1 MTANIFNIQA
11 DGQSMAESK
20 KRVLMLLSNPFR
32 PDPRVHKE
40 ARSLTEEGYEV
51 TIICWD
57 RTGKYP
63 SKETIDGIR
72 ILRIG
77 PIYKERELG
86 KFLPKLFRFWLKAF
100 GLARE
105 LRPHIVHAH
114 DFDTLPLGFDIS
126 KFHGAR
132 LVYDSHEIYTAML
145 GPDGGSTV
153 LGRFIDRLEGFFM
166 RRADSTITVN
176 DEIASLLRSRG
187 AKASVVTNCP
197 PLKPQPMTSGSL
209 RQKLALGDDFV
220 ILYIGVLEP
229 DRFLEEAAKAMAAA
243 SPEGIKLV
251 IGGFGTLDDRLN
263 EISKD
268 VPAVKLIGQVDPAL
282 VGPYTT
288 ECDLVLCVFDPRHNL
303 NNKLGSPNKVFDAMM
318 ASKPVMVAK
327 GTYAAGLVAEEK
339 CGVAIDYKPES
350 FLPAVDQLKGSPDIT
365 RTLGQQARKAAEQ
378 RYNWEEVSKVLL
390 SVYASLR

>member
-1 MTANIFNIQA
+1 
-11 DGQSMAESK
+11 
-20 KRVLMLLSNPFR
+20 MLLSNPFR

-40 ARSLTEEGYEV
+40 ARSLTEEGYTV

-63 SKETIDGIR
+63 LKETIDGIR
-72 ILRIG
+72 ILRVGPVFKKIG
-77 PIYKERELG
+77 PG
-86 KFLPKLFRFWLKAF
+86 KFPPMLFRFWFRAF
-100 GLARE
+100 VLARK
-105 LRPHIVHAH
+105 LRPDIVHAH

-132 LVYDSHEIYTAML
+132 LVYDAHEIYSAML
-145 GPDGGSTV
+145 GPDGESTV
-153 LGRFIDRLEGFFM
+153 LGRFIDRLEDFFM
-166 RRADSTITVN
+166 RRADHTITVN
-176 DEIASLLRSRG
+176 NEIASLLRSRG
-187 AKASVVTNCP
+187 AKVSVVTNCP
-197 PLKPQPMTSGSL
+197 PLKPRPMISGSL
-209 RQKLALGDDFV
+209 RQKLALEDDFV

-243 SPEGIKLV
+243 RPEGIKLV
-251 IGGFGTLDDRLN
+251 IGGFGTLENRLN

-268 VPAVKLIGQVDPAL
+268 VPSVKLIGQVDPAL
-282 VGPYTT
+282 VGPYTA
-288 ECDLVLCVFDPRHNL
+288 ECDIVLCVFDPRHNL

-318 ASKPVMVAK
+318 ASRPVMVAK

-350 FLPAVDQLKGSPDIT
+350 FLPAVMQLKDSPDIA

-378 RYNWEEVSKVLL
+378 RYNWEAVSKVLL
-390 SVYASLR
+390 SVYASLK